1 SLHELFMSSA
11 GGDTCAPSTFRPLAP
26 RVGFCYRYSVL
37 SKSSET
43 AMEFHENVLGLIG
56 HTPLVKLNRITK
68 GVKAT
73 ILAKMESLNP
83 GYSVKDRIGVAMIE
97 AAEREGTLKPGGTV
111 IEATSG
117 NTGIGLALAAAVKGY
132 KCIFV
137 MTDKASVEKS
147 RYLKALGADV
157 VITPVSAKPGTPDH
171 YVSTAQRIA
180 SETPNSFYPDQ
191 YSNPANPEAHYRTTG
206 PELWRQTEGKITHF
220 VAGLGTGGTISGTGR
235 FLKEK
240 DPNIRIIGADPYG
253 SIFKTYKETGKI
265 VETTPYLV
273 EGIGQEIVPANVH
286 IKYVDE
292 VVNVTDRESF
302 EMSRLLGRMEGIF
315 CGGSTGTNLAAAM
328 RVAEGLDENAVVVFI
343 VCDTGEHYLT
353 KHHSD
358 EWLKE
363 KRLLE
368 PQRITAGLIT
378 GTKKPQSPKTLISVR
393 PTDSVGHALTQMD
406 DQGLSQIPVLDEG
419 RAVGALRENR
429 VLAKVVRNREL
440 LSARVS
446 DVMET
451 SFPIVDVDESSA
463 EVARR
468 LQTSP
473 AVLVEEYGRI
483 VGIITRHDVLDLKN
497 VAQ

>member
-1 SLHELFMSSA
+1 MQA
-11 GGDTCAPSTFRPLAP
+11 
-26 RVGFCYRYSVL
+26 Y
-37 SKSSET
+37 
-43 AMEFHENVLGLIG
+43 ENILGLIG
-56 HTPLVKLNRITK
+56 HTPLVKLNRLAR
-68 GVKAT
+68 GVKAKVF
-73 ILAKMESLNP
+73 AKMENLNP
-83 GYSVKDRIGVAMIE
+83 GYSVKDRIGIAMIE
-97 AAEREGTLKPGGTV
+97 AAEKEGVLKPGGTV
-111 IEATSG
+111 VEATSG

-171 YVSTAQRIA
+171 YVSTARRIA
-180 SETPNSFYPDQ
+180 AETHNSFYPDQ

-206 PELWRQTEGKITHF
+206 PEIWEQTDGKISHF

-240 DPNIRIIGADPYG
+240 DPKIRIIGADPYG
-253 SIFKTYKETGKI
+253 SIFKTYKETGKL
-265 VETTPYLV
+265 VEATPYLV
-273 EGIGQEIVPANVH
+273 EGIGQEVVPPNVH

-292 VVNVTDRESF
+292 VINVTDSESF
-302 EMSRLLGRMEGIF
+302 EMSRLLGRTEGIF
-315 CGGSTGTNLAAAM
+315 CGGSTGTNLAAAL
-328 RVAEGLDENAVVVFI
+328 RVAANLDEDAIVVFI

-368 PQRITAGLIT
+368 PQKITAGLIS
-378 GTKKPQSPKTLISVR
+378 GTKKPQAPKTLVACK
-393 PTDSVGHALTQMD
+393 PTDLVAEALAKMD
-406 DQGLSQIPVLDEG
+406 ELGLTQIPVLEEG
-419 RAVGALRENR
+419 RSIGSLRESR
-429 VLAKVVRNREL
+429 VLAKVVRNRDL
-440 LSARVS
+440 LNAQI
-446 DVMET
+446 DEVME
-451 SFPIVDVDESSA
+451 SGFPTVDVDASSK
-463 EVARR
+463 EVTRR

-483 VGIITRHDVLDLKN
+483 TGIITRHDVLDLKLN
-497 VAQ
+497 NGVD

>member
-1 SLHELFMSSA
+1 
-11 GGDTCAPSTFRPLAP
+11 
-26 RVGFCYRYSVL
+26 
-37 SKSSET
+37 
-43 AMEFHENVLGLIG
+43 MEFQQNILGLIG
-56 HTPLVKLNRITK
+56 NTPLVKLNRLAR
-68 GVKAT
+68 GVKAQVF
-73 ILAKMESLNP
+73 AKMENLNP

-97 AAEREGTLKPGGTV
+97 AAEREGVLKPGGTV

-117 NTGIGLALAAAVKGY
+117 NTGIGLAIAAAVKGY

-171 YVSTAQRIA
+171 YVSTAKRIA

-191 YSNPANPEAHYRTTG
+191 YSNPANPEAHYRSTG

-235 FLKEK
+235 YLKEQN
-240 DPNIRIIGADPYG
+240 PAIRIIGADPYG

-265 VETTPYLV
+265 IETTPYLV

-292 VVNVTDRESF
+292 VLNVTDRESF
-302 EMSRLLGRMEGIF
+302 EMSRLLGRLEGIF
-315 CGGSTGTNLAAAM
+315 CGGSTGTNLAAAL
-328 RVAEGLDENAVVVFI
+328 RVAANLDENAVVVFI
-343 VCDTGEHYLT
+343 VCDTGEHYLS

-368 PQRITAGLIT
+368 PQKITAGLIT
-378 GTKKPQSPKTLISVR
+378 GTKKPQAPKALVWVK
-393 PTDSVGHALTQMD
+393 PTDTVGEALGQMD
-406 DQGLSQIPVLDEG
+406 ELGLSQIPVLEEG
-419 RAVGALRENR
+419 KCVGSLRENR
-429 VLAKVVRNREL
+429 VLAKVVRDREL
-440 LSARVS
+440 LNAPVRE
-446 DVMET
+446 VMET
-451 SFPIVDVDESSA
+451 GFPTVDVDANSS
-463 EVARR
+463 EVTRR
-468 LQTSP
+468 LQSSP

-483 VGIITRHDVLDLKN
+483 IGIITRHDVLDLKN

>member
-1 SLHELFMSSA
+1 
-11 GGDTCAPSTFRPLAP
+11 
-26 RVGFCYRYSVL
+26 
-37 SKSSET
+37 
-43 AMEFHENVLGLIG
+43 MEFQENILGLIG
-56 HTPLVKLNRITK
+56 NTPLVKLNRLSRN
-68 GVKAT
+68 VKAQVF
-73 ILAKMESLNP
+73 AKMENLNP
-83 GYSVKDRIGVAMIE
+83 GFSVKDRIGVAMIE
-97 AAEREGTLKPGGTV
+97 AAEREGKLKPGGTI

-171 YVSTAQRIA
+171 YVSTAKRIA

-191 YSNPANPEAHYRTTG
+191 YSNAATPDAHYRTTG
-206 PELWRQTEGKITHF
+206 PELWRQTEGRITHF

-235 FLKEK
+235 YLKEK
-240 DPNIRIIGADPYG
+240 NPSIRIIGADPYG

-292 VVNVTDRESF
+292 VINVTDRESF

-328 RVAEGLDENAVVVFI
+328 RVAKGLDEDAIMVFI
-343 VCDTGEHYLT
+343 VCDTGEHYLS

-368 PQRITAGLIT
+368 PQKITAGSIT
-378 GTKKPQSPKTLISVR
+378 GTKKPQAPKSLVSIAPADTVTI
-393 PTDSVGHALTQMD
+393 ALQQMD
-406 DQGLSQIPVLDEG
+406 ELGLSQIPVIEEG
-419 RAVGALRENR
+419 RCVGSLRENR
-429 VLAKVVRNREL
+429 VLAKVVRDREL
-440 LSARVS
+440 LNAPVR

-451 SFPIVDVDESSA
+451 GFPAVDVDVSSH
-463 EVARR
+463 EVTRR

-483 VGIITRHDVLDLKN
+483 IGIITRHDVLELKN